1 MNRRLATFSLC
12 ALLIFLSL
20 SSKARGQRDA
30 QRDAQFWLTTADRSA
45 LLAPQTPLHF
55 SDSSDTPLTVNVND
69 MAQFQSIDGFGVA
82 LTGGSAQLLMRMD
95 PAKRRALLKELFER
109 SHLWKDPTAV
119 ACIP

>member
-30 QRDAQFWLTTADRSA
+30 QRGAQFWLTTADRSA

-55 SDSSDTPLTVNVND
+55 SDSSDTPLTVTVNVND

-95 PAKRRALLKELFER
+95 PAKRRALL
-109 SHLWKDPTAV
+109 
-119 ACIP
+119 